1 MEFSALKI
9 LFNKKGNPATPESIR
24 SSIINFGNSYN
35 ETIREIIVNSRNGV
49 DRKIFFQNVAKL
61 MPNFKMTRQ
70 GPFKGVS
77 YSNGIAK
84 DPKGQIA
91 DCWEG
96 IGDSAV
102 KLREFLDKKRTESRA
117 RVLVE
122 ISHSTQ
128 KEIATQL
135 WNMFKKLV
143 SLCMGKNTLGLVAA
157 SKVLF
162 SIFPEVALPI
172 DNAQWRNVFKTID
185 YGEVILLMAAEIEE
199 WEKSSEMH
207 LESCD
212 PYNNSTLPAVYN
224 VMAMKA
230 KP

>member
-24 SSIINFGNSYN
+24 GSIINFGNSYN

-96 IGDSAV
+96 I
-102 KLREFLDKKRTESRA
+102 ERT
-117 RVLVE
+117 
-122 ISHSTQ
+122 
-128 KEIATQL
+128 
-135 WNMFKKLV
+135 
-143 SLCMGKNTLGLVAA
+143 
-157 SKVLF
+157 
-162 SIFPEVALPI
+162 
-172 DNAQWRNVFKTID
+172 
-185 YGEVILLMAAEIEE
+185 
-199 WEKSSEMH
+199 
-207 LESCD
+207 
-212 PYNNSTLPAVYN
+212 
-224 VMAMKA
+224 
-230 KP
+230 